1 MRTGIFT
8 ILLLALSLIG
18 GFALN
23 PSGILGTFSPQPQ
36 TVLAREDVEPFM
48 QCSGPEIPVGKVREE
63 TDKFSQ
69 EITRLMLQLAQD
81 AKAERSAAKK
91 LMATSDKCT
100 IDRCVSS
107 CAWETNI
114 ITKERFCAIGG
125 CGGDACPKKD
135 IEDRLGDVD
144 KTYVQLKATQQALS
158 NLLHGSQR
166 DQILLNLEKARNGL
180 QECVTP
186 ANFYDTGESDQ
197 KVDILISCQEA
208 RLNGVLSEEQAARCF
223 DNNFF
228 CCTIKPTQ

>member
-1 MRTGIFT
+1 M
-8 ILLLALSLIG
+8 LLLALFLAG
-18 GFALN
+18 GIALN

-36 TVLAREDVEPFM
+36 MVLAQEDIEPFL

-69 EITRLMLQLAQD
+69 EIVRLMLELAQH

-91 LMATSDKCT
+91 LIGTSDECT
-100 IDRCVSS
+100 VNRCVSS
-107 CAWETNI
+107 CVVKPKTKT
-114 ITKERFCAIGG
+114 TKEYCAIGG
-125 CGGDACPKKD
+125 CGGDACPKEK
-135 IEDRLGDVD
+135 IEGRLEDVK
-144 KTYVQLKATQQALS
+144 KTYAQLKATRQALS

-208 RLNGVLSEEQAARCF
+208 RLNGVLSEKQAQCF

>member
-48 QCSGPEIPVGKVREE
+48 QCSGPEIPVGKVRDE

-69 EITRLMLQLAQD
+69 EIVRLMLQLAQD

-91 LMATSDKCT
+91 LMATSDECK
-100 IDRCVSS
+100 IDRCLSS
-107 CAWETNI
+107 CVWETNI

-135 IEDRLGDVD
+135 IEDRLKNVKDA
-144 KTYVQLKATQQALS
+144 YEQLKATRQAFS
-158 NLLHGSQR
+158 NLLPQR
-166 DQILLNLEKARNGL
+166 DHILLNLEEARNGL
-180 QECVTP
+180 QEC
-186 ANFYDTGESDQ
+186 
-197 KVDILISCQEA
+197 
-208 RLNGVLSEEQAARCF
+208 
-223 DNNFF
+223 
-228 CCTIKPTQ
+228 

>member
-8 ILLLALSLIG
+8 ILLLALFLAG

-36 TVLAREDVEPFM
+36 MVLAQEDIEPFL

-69 EITRLMLQLAQD
+69 EIVRLMLQLAQD

-91 LMATSDKCT
+91 LMATSDECK
-100 IDRCVSS
+100 IDRCLSS
-107 CAWETNI
+107 CVWETNI

-125 CGGDACPKKD
+125 CGGDACPKQD
-135 IEDRLGDVD
+135 VEDRLRGVEDA
-144 KTYVQLKATQQALS
+144 YAQLRATRQALS

-166 DQILLNLEKARNGL
+166 DQILLNLEEARNGL

-186 ANFYDTGESDQ
+186 ANFYDTAESNQ
-197 KVDILISCQEA
+197 EVDILISCQEA
-208 RLNGVLSEEQAARCF
+208 RLNGVLSEKQAQCF